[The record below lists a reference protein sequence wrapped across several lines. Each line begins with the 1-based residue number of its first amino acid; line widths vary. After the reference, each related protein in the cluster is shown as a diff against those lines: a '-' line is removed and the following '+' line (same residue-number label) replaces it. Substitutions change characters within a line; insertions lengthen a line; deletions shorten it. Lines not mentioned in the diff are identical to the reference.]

1 MIHDLNYKDVI
12 LTQPVDLFNKLDCLY
27 KISSP
32 QILKEVYWGTKNLL
46 VKREI
51 VRICDDEEIY
61 QKALDEKNEMLK
73 IAVIRAIH
81 KKLKVKWALADT
93 EEEKRRERKEE
104 KEKEN
109 KIEDSEAKK
118 LSQRLKD
125 RDRKRSQRQKKKAIA
140 ASALLSNL
148 EVTVPYGI
156 TPEPVLFAIE
166 ANAVIETTPAVEATK
181 TINLEPESTPPQAM
195 GEIGEIE
202 VAPIANTTTKRI
214 RKKRVVKE
222 KINPEVISN
231 IFNLYTLVA
240 LLKEKSPYSDE
251 VRAQIERVLKSQ
263 EQIETL
269 LKM

>member
-81 KKLKVKWALADT
+81 KKLKVKWALDDT
-93 EEEKRRERKEE
+93 EEEKRREKE
-104 KEKEN
+104 KEKKKKDN
-109 KIEDSEAKK
+109 YIEDIEAKK
-118 LSQRLKD
+118 LNQRLKD

-166 ANAVIETTPAVEATK
+166 ANAVIETAPAVEAAK
-181 TINLEPESTPPQAM
+181 PINLESESTPPQTM
-195 GEIGEIE
+195 GEIE
-202 VAPIANTTTKRI
+202 VATVANTITKRI

-240 LLKEKSPYSDE
+240 LLKESSPYGDE
-251 VRAQIERVLKSQ
+251 VHAQIERVLKSQ